1 MPRTSN
7 FAFDARKFEQN
18 LALKLAVKTLNLT
31 VKFGRPKFKH
41 AKAASSNFPRSFI
54 FIVAAHLANDD
65 AKEYESGSCYLH
77 AA

>member
-31 VKFGRPKFKH
+31 VKFGHTKFKH
-41 AKAASSNFPRSFI
+41 AKAASSNFPRSFV
-54 FIVAAHLANDD
+54 FIVAAALANAY
-65 AKEYESGSCYLH
+65 AKEYEPGSCYLH